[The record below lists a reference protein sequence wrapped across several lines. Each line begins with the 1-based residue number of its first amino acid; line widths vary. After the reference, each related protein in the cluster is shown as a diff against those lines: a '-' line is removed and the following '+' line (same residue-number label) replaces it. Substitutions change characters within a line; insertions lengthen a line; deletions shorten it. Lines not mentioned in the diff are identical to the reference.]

1 MTLEEIQAETAIDLS
16 PHGHSYLNP
25 YNGCMMGCPY
35 CYWLSFPGWE
45 NRVQVKMNIVSLLED
60 YLSNRMDDGYLYL
73 GSVCDPF
80 MELEREYRLTGK
92 CLELIRRYRIP
103 LVITTSAASNVILD
117 YIKILKSMESRVI
130 VVAELSRIPFL
141 EAMNGGGRHTG
152 IDHANYLR
160 RNGLEI
166 WATLAPVLP
175 GITDLDCVLGTL
187 DIKIPLYIDRLRC
200 GPDDLQ
206 ANRILEWISRDYP
219 GLFYRYEDI
228 IKKQDWKYFQ
238 DILKQGSYSRR
249 IKTFPFQL

>member
-1 MTLEEIQAETAIDLS
+1 M
-16 PHGHSYLNP
+16 
-25 YNGCMMGCPY
+25 
-35 CYWLSFPGWE
+35 
-45 NRVQVKMNIVSLLED
+45 
-60 YLSNRMDDGYLYL
+60 
-73 GSVCDPF
+73 
-80 MELEREYRLTGK
+80 
-92 CLELIRRYRIP
+92 
-103 LVITTSAASNVILD
+103 
-117 YIKILKSMESRVI
+117 
-130 VVAELSRIPFL
+130 
-141 EAMNGGGRHTG
+141 
-152 IDHANYLR
+152 
-160 RNGLEI
+160 EI